1 MNNRFTELLA
11 RRRCLL
17 ADGATGSNLFEMGL
31 ISGDAPEL
39 WKVDHPDRIKLLHQ
53 RFVDAGADIILTNT
67 FGGTRYRLKLHKA
80 EDRFSPSTRYRDYA
94 ISRTLF
100 HWETQSIQRPE
111 TQTVQRYIHHR
122 QRGNSVFLFVRETA
136 KTEAGTTSPF
146 VFLGA
151 VDYVGH
157 KGSQPVG
164 ITWRLRAPMPEEML
178 QASVAAVG

>member
-1 MNNRFTELLA
+1 MGRAAFADFGDIGRFQTRHRLA
-11 RRRCLL
+11 AR
-17 ADGATGSNLFEMGL
+17 GPHGFEHIGQQQPRFAGKGL
-31 ISGDAPEL
+31 P
-39 WKVDHPDRIKLLHQ
+39 R
-53 RFVDAGADIILTNT
+53 
-67 FGGTRYRLKLHKA
+67 
-80 EDRFSPSTRYRDYA
+80 
-94 ISRTLF
+94 
-100 HWETQSIQRPE
+100 
-111 TQTVQRYIHHR
+111 
-122 QRGNSVFLFVRETA
+122 SVFLFVRETA